1 MVKAKLANH
10 VLVYAAEV
18 DCCSS
23 KEHTSLNDY
32 CELKTCRGESIKDLN
47 FERNPKF
54 FKWFIQSHLIGT
66 QTFQIGLRNDD
77 GLVKKIVNLNKDD
90 LSKHVNKRSSH
101 KMCFNFLK
109 KFFDLVKEFC
119 LEDNRLYIAK
129 RTINND
135 RIELFK
141 VNENSNDYEK
151 HYFMHTWY
159 RNVI

>member
-77 GLVKKIVNLNKDD
+77 GLVKK
-90 LSKHVNKRSSH
+90 
-101 KMCFNFLK
+101 FLM
-109 KFFDLVKEFC
+109 
-119 LEDNRLYIAK
+119 
-129 RTINND
+129 
-135 RIELFK
+135 IEC
-141 VNENSNDYEK
+141 
-151 HYFMHTWY
+151 
-159 RNVI
+159 